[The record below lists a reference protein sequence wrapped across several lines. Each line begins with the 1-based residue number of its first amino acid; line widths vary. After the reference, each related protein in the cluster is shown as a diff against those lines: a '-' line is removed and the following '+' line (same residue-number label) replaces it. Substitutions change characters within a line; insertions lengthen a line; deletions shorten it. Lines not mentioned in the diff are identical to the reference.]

1 MADWGPSTNPVP
13 SPDPRPSSDPRP
25 SPYPRP
31 SPDPRP
37 SSDPRPSTDP
47 VPCTDTR
54 PMLGHRPSTDP
65 VPGPDLGPSLTQ
77 QEIQPSEKAVS
88 SKVAAA
94 TVADVT
100 DHNRLETVTH
110 DNKDKDHDG
119 PPDSPSDDVQH
130 SPSMDPDG
138 GDAAV
143 STSVETPDIPTS
155 TGSILAPS
163 DVNGVD
169 PQPMHVMY
177 RDGISLGN

>member
-1 MADWGPSTNPVP
+1 
-13 SPDPRPSSDPRP
+13 
-25 SPYPRP
+25 
-31 SPDPRP
+31 
-37 SSDPRPSTDP
+37 
-47 VPCTDTR
+47 
-54 PMLGHRPSTDP
+54 MLGHRPSTDP

-169 PQPMHVMY
+169 PQVDTDLSTDDREGKSPGAAVPQAASGELPVQTD
-177 RDGISLGN
+177 RKSRSRRATVTRKPRALSQTNLLDKPSKDEP